1 MNVVICEDERIYL
14 KSISEKI
21 QHWMRIHNRE
31 DVQILYFS
39 STEDLLEQWDKLS
52 ADLLLL
58 DIQFT
63 NELNGMELA
72 KHIRKTDEQI
82 PIVFITSLDT
92 FVYEGYTVSALRYL
106 RKPVRYEEIAECMDI
121 AYKQYTLNHNR
132 FFAASEGSHRFLIAY
147 QDILYFEARSPYTV
161 VRLKD
166 DQEELKLRM
175 RFSELPARLNPELFV
190 QCHRSYLVNVAH
202 VRGIKRNELLMSN
215 QDVLPI
221 SRPYLAGIN
230 QAFDRYYLE
239 GNASYAVYPV

>member
-1 MNVVICEDERIYL
+1 MNIVICEDERLYL

-21 QHWMRIHNRE
+21 QYWTQVHNRE

-39 STEDLLEQWDKLS
+39 SSEDLMEQWDKLS
-52 ADLLLL
+52 ADLLFL
-58 DIQFT
+58 DIQFA
-63 NELNGMELA
+63 NEMNGMELA
-72 KHIRKTDEQI
+72 KHIRKTNGQI

-106 RKPVRYEEIAECMDI
+106 RKPVRYEDIAECMDI
-121 AYKQYTLNHNR
+121 AYKQYSLNHNR
-132 FFAASEGSHRFLIAY
+132 FFAASEGNHRFLISY
-147 QDILYFEARSPYTV
+147 QDILYFEARSPYTIV
-161 VRLKD
+161 HLKD

-175 RFSELPARLNPELFV
+175 RFSELSPRLSPELFI

-239 GNASYAVYPV
+239 GAAGYAVDPV